1 MDITQLQ
8 ITRHELFKNLC
19 ASAYDQIDDDAFT
32 YMTSTLN
39 KLTRAEGI
47 VELFKEGLT
56 CCMVPDFM
64 ERIEYFND
72 KKMPFIVVVTDVKSN
87 EECIFAVVNGT
98 DVAY

>member
-1 MDITQLQ
+1 M
-8 ITRHELFKNLC
+8 FKNLC

-32 YMTSTLN
+32 YMTSKLN
-39 KLTRAEGI
+39 KLTRAESI

-72 KKMPFIVVVTDVKSN
+72 NKMPFIVVVTDVKNN
-87 EECIFAVVNGT
+87 EEYIFAVVNGT